1 MSTNAKRSHDKG
13 LMPISS
19 FGRKELDQSGFPY
32 SVAFFQWLCR
42 NEYIMPKGYHHTGAA
57 KTITKFYSPG
67 AIGSFAGQ
75 ANIPVFYAM
84 YKGKLT
90 SDEAFETIGVRYYKI
105 ECAKS
110 VLGIKETGSMVCDAL
125 YYEGIY
131 YVTKERKFSAGRTS
145 PRLYRVLAEYKRGDP
160 AWINKYVKIIEK
172 KILLILSRPR
182 KEITEAECRKYA
194 AALSP
199 RSVRGDE
206 NGLSVTADTDNSPD
220 ATDRTDE
227 INAAPGKIQRFE
239 FLTKRQREAWELKNQ
254 GLDIKQIAKRM
265 QVCDSVARQHVM
277 NAEKRLEKYAAW
289 QRFEEKNRDKAGT
302 LWRGQTEVQKSTDL
316 KGADEYYPAEMT
328 LTKADAAMLLDAM
341 ETYIGRMETYIPV
354 YRKWDWVSQMP
365 CRYRYAVGLDEKIQL
380 AVYGEVH
387 CQPGRTSCWLEKV
400 EESLQQNMD
409 ELPGTETPQEEGVQ
423 ALIHVNDQ
431 REAVMNYGE
440 SQYAE
445 GKTAGKTKAMLECI
459 RNLMDSMDMTAEQAV
474 EALGIPVDEQAVYI
488 DML

>member
-13 LMPISS
+13 LMPLSS

-32 SVAFFQWLCR
+32 SVAFFRWLCR
-42 NEYIMPKGYHHTGAA
+42 NEYIMPKGFHHTGAA

-75 ANIPVFYAM
+75 ANIPVLYAM
-84 YKGKLT
+84 YKGKMTL
-90 SDEAFETIGVRYYKI
+90 DEAFETIGVRYYKI

-131 YVTKERKFSAGRTS
+131 YVTKERKFNTGKTS
-145 PRLYRVLAEYKRGDP
+145 PRLYHNLAEYKRGDP
-160 AWINKYVKIIEK
+160 AWINKYGTILER

-194 AALSP
+194 AALTLKHTSKGENDLSGTSDADSSP
-199 RSVRGDE
+199 
-206 NGLSVTADTDNSPD
+206 ASPG
-220 ATDRTDE
+220 RTDGK
-227 INAAPGKIQRFE
+227 NAAQGKLQNFE
-239 FLTKRQREAWELKNQ
+239 FMTKRQREAWELKNQ
-254 GLDIKQIAKRM
+254 GLDYKQIAKRM

-302 LWRGQTEVQKSTDL
+302 LWRAQSGEKSNDL
-316 KGADEYYPAEMT
+316 KGADEYYPSEMP

-341 ETYIGRMETYIPV
+341 ENYIGSMETHTTV
-354 YRKWDWVSQMP
+354 YRQWDWVAQMP

-380 AVYGEVH
+380 AVYGEIR
-387 CQPGRTSCWLEKV
+387 CQPGRASCWLEET
-400 EESLQQNMD
+400 EENFQQDVVNQNITKAAKK
-409 ELPGTETPQEEGVQ
+409 EGTQD
-423 ALIHVNDQ
+423 LFHIHDQ
-431 REAVMNYGE
+431 KEAVMNYGE

-445 GKTAGKTKAMLECI
+445 GRTKATLECI
-459 RNLMDSMDMTAEQAV
+459 RNLMETMGMTAEQAV
-474 EALGIPVDEQAVYI
+474 QALGIPADEQAGYI